1 VWNRCRHSFPHR
13 RPSGCA
19 AHAGGCFGFSGDEVD
34 KKCRVLSGGEKARL
48 VMAKML
54 YDPPNLLVLDEPT
67 NHLDMATKEM
77 LVEALSRLRGDHAV
91 RLARPALPGGAVQ
104 PRAGRTQVVQVLQGQ
119 DAEQDA
125 MVFLWSAA
133 GDLAAA
139 MRDPIALMRFS
150 MKLSYGC
157 VAIREGE
164 VGVKHS
170 LRMAAAD
177 ELSLRK
183 SIFYVARAADML
195 EAEAYGASDLLR

>member
-1 VWNRCRHSFPHR
+1 MQLADFVNQIAVAQGWPLRNDA
-13 RPSGCA
+13 SGIRV
-19 AHAGGCFGFSGDEVD
+19 EV
-34 KKCRVLSGGEKARL
+34 
-48 VMAKML
+48 
-54 YDPPNLLVLDEPT
+54 
-67 NHLDMATKEM
+67 AT
-77 LVEALSRLRGDHAV
+77 
-91 RLARPALPGGAVQ
+91 Q
-104 PRAGRTQVVQVLQGQ
+104 PGRTQVVQVLQGQ

-139 MRDPIALMRFS
+139 RDPIALMRFS

-195 EAEAYGASDLLR
+195 EAEAYGASDRR

>member
-1 VWNRCRHSFPHR
+1 MQLADFVNRIAVAQGWPLRNDA
-13 RPSGCA
+13 SGIRL
-19 AHAGGCFGFSGDEVD
+19 EVGT
-34 KKCRVLSGGEKARL
+34 S
-48 VMAKML
+48 
-54 YDPPNLLVLDEPT
+54 
-67 NHLDMATKEM
+67 
-77 LVEALSRLRGDHAV
+77 
-91 RLARPALPGGAVQ
+91 
-104 PRAGRTQVVQVLQGQ
+104 AGRTQVVQVLQGQ

-139 MRDPIALMRFS
+139 RDPIALMRFS

-157 VAIREGE
+157 VAIRDNE

-195 EAEAYGASDLLR
+195 EAEAYGANDRR